1 MVLYHQQIYIIF
13 VGEMDTE
20 NKIEDLIFEDLLKR
34 GRGRI
39 FFAQEFYDRYP
50 GSSVRF
56 ALSNLN

>member
-1 MVLYHQQIYIIF
+1 
-13 VGEMDTE
+13 MDTE
-20 NKIEDLIFEDLLKR
+20 KKLEDLIFEDLLKK

-56 ALSNLN
+56 ALSRWQNRPSGTRSILPSEAH